1 MATLHEIENAIT
13 VIETQQSQLD
23 SSVVDVSL
31 TALREKLVE
40 MQAHS
45 TGEQHARVTVLVA
58 DLTGFTA
65 MSELRDA
72 EEVRDTMNALWQK
85 LDSVIASWGGR
96 VDKHV
101 GDAVIALFGMP
112 KAREDDPER
121 AVQAALDM
129 QLELA
134 LFNERS
140 RFGNEGSRYSRSAPQ
155 AQLRMRIGIHSGAV
169 FMGTVGSSK
178 GQTAVGDTV
187 NLANQLEKNAPI
199 EGILISEDMFQ
210 QVQDVFEV
218 SFQDPIEVE
227 GRSRPEAVY
236 VVKREKARPFYMS
249 IRGIEGIET
258 RIVGRNQELE
268 LLQDV
273 LQASIDGSMSQV
285 ITVLGEA
292 GVGKSRLLYEFE
304 RLLALQP
311 EKVNILRGRVQREM
325 GQQPYSLFRDLLA
338 NYFDIHRRNSP
349 AVAREKLVRGVVEI
363 FADDASRARK
373 SAHIIGQ
380 LLGFDF
386 SRSSHLEGIGDDSR
400 RLRELAFQ
408 EMVALLSALAR
419 QDSGAVLL
427 LEDLHRADEGSYD
440 LLDYLVAECAQE
452 PLLFVCISRPT
463 LLQKRPSYHMVEA
476 LNAET
481 YQRIELPPLNLIDSR
496 HLAMDILQHVRQ
508 LPFRL
513 LDMIV
518 NRGRGN
524 PFFTEEL
531 VSLLIEFE
539 VIVPAENRWQIQL
552 INLPEMPVSPTLA
565 DMVRLRLTKLTELE
579 RKVLQK
585 AAVSGRVFWDGM
597 LIEMVRA
604 QDDALS
610 EEQIL
615 ETLYSLELRDW
626 IYRRKLS
633 TFSDMQEYAFRHD
646 SLSTSI
652 YETIPDESC
661 QEAHQSAANWLI
673 DQNGR
678 DVANHAAVIA
688 HHFERAKNLPAASE
702 WYQEAAVFAQNA
714 YMPETAINHFQHAL
728 QLLQNNNDSAP
739 QRIKINAGLGD
750 MLQRQARFSA
760 AIAAFNEMKSDALR
774 IQNHKA
780 ELQAYRALI
789 LAYGF
794 QGDFRALLD
803 LSQEAE
809 KVARAMNTRED
820 TAFALAGQA
829 WAYFA
834 SNQVSKAVKPG
845 RESVALS
852 TKSGSKL
859 EMAFSHAVL
868 ANIGRLAARYD
879 QAVKHNERAQQLFQR
894 QGERLWEALML
905 ANGAYI
911 AHAQSDNEKAQT
923 AYLQCLQ
930 IARDIGDYFTA
941 VLALR
946 HLGRLKQQ
954 RESYAESKIYYQQ
967 ALVYA
972 EKSGNILYRA
982 GIARELGELYFRWS
996 LVPEGEINVV
1006 DIEAHIQQSYA
1017 WLERAVKLGRDA
1029 KQPSIEAQALIDI
1042 SRLLLGDDAYHDAVP
1057 PLLEAID
1064 LMETAVQSA
1073 FNKQSARFVLALAW
1087 KTLALVAM
1095 RLPDADLPINVNGT
1109 EVMARDCLE
1118 KSVALL
1124 SQSGRKGLQEKVKT
1138 LEIWADYEGDRGN
1151 ALRETAL
1158 LREAEQV
1165 KGTTSNL

>member
-1 MATLHEIENAIT
+1 MATLHDIENAIT
-13 VIETQQSQLD
+13 VIETQKSQLD
-23 SSVVDVSL
+23 DSVVDVSL
-31 TALREKLVE
+31 TALREKLAE

-45 TGEQHARVTVLVA
+45 TGEQYAHVTVLVA

-85 LDSVIASWGGR
+85 LDSVIVSWGGR

-129 QLELA
+129 QLELT
-134 LFNERS
+134 LFNEFA
-140 RFGNEGSRYSRSAPQ
+140 RFGNDVSRFSWSTPQ
-155 AQLRMRIGIHSGAV
+155 AQLRMRIGIHNGPV
-169 FMGTVGSSK
+169 FMGTVGASK
-178 GQTAVGDTV
+178 GQTAVGDTI
-187 NLANQLEKNAPI
+187 NIANQLEKNAPV

-218 SFQDPIEVE
+218 SHQDPILIE
-227 GRSRPEAVY
+227 GRSRPEPVY

-249 IRGIEGIET
+249 IRGIEGVET

-273 LQASIDGSMSQV
+273 LQASIEGSMSQV

-311 EKVNILRGRVQREM
+311 ENVNILRGRVQREM

-349 AVAREKLVRGVVEI
+349 AVAREKLVRGIVDI
-363 FADDASRARK
+363 FADDAANARK

-386 SRSSHLEGIGDDSR
+386 SQSSHLEGVVNDAR
-400 RLRELAFQ
+400 RLRELAFH
-408 EMVALLSALAR
+408 EMASLLSALGR
-419 QDSGAVLL
+419 QESGAVLL
-427 LEDLHRADEGSYD
+427 LEDLHRADEGSFD
-440 LLDYLVAECAQE
+440 LLDYLVAECAQD

-463 LLQKRPSYHMVEA
+463 LLQKRPSYHLVEA

-481 YQRIELPPLNLIDSR
+481 YKRIELPPLNLIDSR

-539 VIVPAENRWQIQL
+539 VIVPTENRWQVQL
-552 INLPEMPVSPTLA
+552 INLPDMPVSPTLA
-565 DMVRLRLTKLTELE
+565 DMVRLRLTKLSDLE
-579 RKVLQK
+579 RMVLEN
-585 AAVSGRVFWDGM
+585 AAVSGRLFWDVM
-597 LIEMVRA
+597 LIKMILAE
-604 QDDALS
+604 DASLS

-615 ETLYSLELRDW
+615 ETLYNLELKDW

-652 YETIPDESC
+652 YETIPVDRC
-661 QEAHQSAANWLI
+661 RKAHQLAANLLI

-688 HHFERAKNLPAASE
+688 HHFEQAVDLPAASE

-714 YMPETAINHFQHAL
+714 YMPETAIEHYQQAL
-728 QLLQNNNDSAP
+728 QLLQNNNDTAR

-750 MLQRQARFSA
+750 MLQKQARFSA
-760 AIAAFNEMKSDALR
+760 AVEAYNEMKSDALHV
-774 IQNHKA
+774 QNHKA

-789 LAYGF
+789 LAHGF
-794 QGDFRALLD
+794 QGDFRALLE

-809 KVARAMNTRED
+809 KVARAMNAQAD

-829 WAYFA
+829 WAFLA
-834 SNQVSKAVKPG
+834 GSQVGKAVNPG
-845 RESVALS
+845 RESVSLS
-852 TKSGSKL
+852 TKAEATL

-879 QAVKHNERAQQLFQR
+879 QAIKHNERARQLFQQ

-911 AHAQSDNEKAQT
+911 AQSQSDNEKAQSS
-923 AYLQCLQ
+923 YLECLQ

-946 HLGRLKQQ
+946 HLGRIKQQ
-954 RESYAESKIYYQQ
+954 RESYAEAKLYYQQ
-967 ALVYA
+967 ALVFA
-972 EKSGNILYRA
+972 EKSGNILHRA
-982 GIARELGELYFRWS
+982 GIAREFGELYFRWS

-1006 DIEAHIQQSYA
+1006 DIEGHIQQSYA

-1029 KQPSIEAQALIDI
+1029 KRPDIVAQSLIDI
-1042 SRLLLGDDAYHDAVP
+1042 SRLLLGDDAFHDAIP

-1064 LMETAVQSA
+1064 LMETAVQSS
-1073 FNKQSARFVLALAW
+1073 FNKQSAQFVLALAW
-1087 KTLALVAM
+1087 RTLALVAM
-1095 RLPDADLPINVNGT
+1095 QLPDADLPIEVDGSP
-1109 EVMARDCLE
+1109 VMARDCLE
-1118 KSVALL
+1118 KSAALL
-1124 SQSGRKGLQEKVKT
+1124 SLSGRKGVQEKIKT
-1138 LEIWADYEGDRGN
+1138 LEIWADYEGAQGN
-1151 ALRETAL
+1151 AGREAAL
-1158 LREAEQV
+1158 LREAAQV
-1165 KGTTSNL
+1165 KESTP